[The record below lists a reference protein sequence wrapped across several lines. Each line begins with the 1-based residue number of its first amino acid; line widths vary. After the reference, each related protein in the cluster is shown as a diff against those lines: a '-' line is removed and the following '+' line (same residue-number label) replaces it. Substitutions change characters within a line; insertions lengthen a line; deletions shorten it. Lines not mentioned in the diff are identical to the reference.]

1 MTEVTAQQIKDAI
14 DAYCAEAYDDGHR
27 THLGASLI
35 GHECSRH
42 LWYVF
47 RWVRHERFPPRM
59 LRLFNRGHREEARFI
74 EWLRGIGWEVSD
86 RPSKGCS
93 LAYHPESDSYSYE
106 TKSNP
111 GDGLVED
118 VSGEIEH
125 VDRAAERGI
134 LPPVKQT
141 QHRVSAV
148 MGHFGGSLDGLGRPE
163 EKLHAIEDDDD
174 AYLLEFKTSGTGAG
188 FTSSVEKGV
197 KRAKPKH
204 WAQMCVYGYLR
215 NLKRALYLIINKNDD
230 DFHPEIVE
238 LDHNYGMELT
248 EKAASIIRSKEPP
261 NRISQSAA
269 FHVCKT
275 CNFRDICFD
284 GVKPEKNCRSCKY
297 ALPIDDAQW
306 RCTKFGET
314 IPSEFIASGCDEWSS
329 IT

>member
-74 EWLRGIGWEVSD
+74 EWLRGIGWEVSTS
-86 RPSKGCS
+86 PGSWTQGCPNE
-93 LAYHPESDSYSYE
+93 ADMP
-106 TKSNP
+106 
-111 GDGLVED
+111 
-118 VSGEIEH
+118 
-125 VDRAAERGI
+125 
-134 LPPVKQT
+134 

-163 EKLHAIEDDDD
+163 EKLHALEEDDD

-215 NLKRALYLIINKNDD
+215 NLKKALYLIINKNDD

-238 LDHNYGMELT
+238 LDHNYGKELIG
-248 EKAASIIRSKEPP
+248 KAELIIKSQEPP

-284 GVKPEKNCRSCKY
+284 GVKPEKNCRSCY
-297 ALPIDDAQW
+297 HAHPTSDARW
-306 RCTKFGET
+306 YCSNFSET
-314 IPSEFIASGCDEWSS
+314 IPSEFIADGCNKWESVV
-329 IT
+329 

>member
-1 MTEVTAQQIKDAI
+1 MTEVTAQQIKEAI

-47 RWVRHERFPPRM
+47 RWVSHERFPPRM

-86 RPSKGCS
+86 GPSHD
-93 LAYHPESDSYSYE
+93 A
-106 TKSNP
+106 
-111 GDGLVED
+111 
-118 VSGEIEH
+118 IEG
-125 VDRAAERGI
+125 V
-134 LPPVKQT
+134 T
-141 QHRVSAV
+141 QYRVLAV

-174 AYLLEFKTSGTGAG
+174 AYLLEFKTSATGAG

-197 KRAKPKH
+197 KRAKPRH
-204 WAQMCVYGYLR
+204 WAQMCVYGYLK

-238 LDHNYGMELT
+238 LDHAYGKELID
-248 EKAASIIRSKEPP
+248 KAASIICSQEPP
-261 NRISQSAA
+261 NRISQSAS

-275 CNFRDICFD
+275 CAFRDICFD
-284 GVKPEKNCRSCKY
+284 GVKPEKNCRSCYY
-297 ALPIDDAQW
+297 ARPMADAQW
-306 RCTKFGET
+306 LCSNFSET
-314 IPSEFIASGCDEWSS
+314 IPSEFVKNGCSEWSS